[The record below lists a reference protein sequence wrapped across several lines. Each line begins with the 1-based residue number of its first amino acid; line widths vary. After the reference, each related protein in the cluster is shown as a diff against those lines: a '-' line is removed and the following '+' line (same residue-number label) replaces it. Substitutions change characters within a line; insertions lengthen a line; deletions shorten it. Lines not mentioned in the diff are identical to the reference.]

1 MKLFASVVGFLLF
14 LCGNAQNQGFI
25 PPEDYFVIEG
35 DTVINSSIEL
45 KEVILFQPLRF
56 SNYDEAKRYV
66 ILRERTHKVYP
77 YAKMA
82 ADRLNVLSERLNKIK
97 SKINKMKMSKST
109 SMICALI
116 TTFIWGT
123 AFIAQDTGMDNIGPL
138 TFNFSR
144 FFVGFITILPIA
156 LFFERKKILVEIS
169 SNSKVFYKYLLF
181 MGISLFLGTYL
192 QQASLQYTNIANAA
206 FFTVFYVPIVPI
218 LLFFIYSKKVHWSI
232 WPAIGLCI
240 LGVYLLS
247 DFSNS
252 EIMLGDGLVILCS
265 VFWALHIIFAG
276 KFMEEFDI
284 PMFYAALQAL
294 FVATL
299 SLIFSFIFE
308 EINISKILMESSSI
322 LYAGALSGGI
332 AFTLQMYA
340 QKNIEEAPAAIIYSL
355 EGVFAAV
362 AGWIILNQFLSTNNM
377 IGCLLI
383 LIAVISSQIS
393 PSSKN

>member
-1 MKLFASVVGFLLF
+1 M
-14 LCGNAQNQGFI
+14 
-25 PPEDYFVIEG
+25 
-35 DTVINSSIEL
+35 T
-45 KEVILFQPLRF
+45 
-56 SNYDEAKRYV
+56 
-66 ILRERTHKVYP
+66 
-77 YAKMA
+77 
-82 ADRLNVLSERLNKIK
+82 K
-97 SKINKMKMSKST
+97 SL
-109 SMICALI
+109 SMICALV

-138 TFNFSR
+138 TFNASR
-144 FFVGFITILPIA
+144 FVIGFLTILPLA
-156 LFFERKKILVEIS
+156 LLFERKKIKLEVL
-169 SNSKVFYKYLLF
+169 SKSKLFMKYLVF
-181 MGISLFLGTYL
+181 MGVSLFLGTFL
-192 QQASLQYTNIANAA
+192 QQTALQYTNIANAA

-232 WPAIGLCI
+232 WPAIGLCVF
-240 LGVYLLS
+240 GVYLLS

-294 FVATL
+294 FVALL
-299 SLIFSFIFE
+299 SIIFSYIFE

-332 AFTLQMYA
+332 AFTLQMFA

-355 EGVFAAV
+355 EGVFAAI
-362 AGWIILNQFLSTNNM
+362 AGWVILNQFLSINNM